1 MLILSPDVNS
11 KFSPCL
17 LHTVLK
23 FCSQLCAIVLY
34 IVMVCAAFPVAML
47 FRLGRKGSLSEEET
61 KFKCIRFIFSLFLPC
76 SPGISPECSWS
87 QTDFCLQLL
96 CPACHPPF
104 KVGKLARQSILF
116 WLSGSIL
123 RVLLPI
129 LNLEKVWEAQQ
140 LHENAYGGRS
150 LENITSKQRSR
161 TQFAK
166 SFCRNDL
173 KAEETR
179 LMPL

>member
-1 MLILSPDVNS
+1 MKS

-23 FCSQLCAIVLY
+23 FCSQLCAIILY
-34 IVMVCAAFPVAML
+34 IVMVYAAFPVAVL
-47 FRLGRKGSLSEEET
+47 FRLGREGSLNEEET
-61 KFKCIRFIFSLFLPC
+61 KFKHIRFLFFLYSFIPALFTWHFT
-76 SPGISPECSWS
+76 ECSWN

-96 CPACHPPF
+96 CPTCHPPF
-104 KVGKLARQSILF
+104 KGGKLARQSILF
-116 WLSGSIL
+116 WLSGSIFSC
-123 RVLLPI
+123 VLLPL

-140 LHENAYGGRS
+140 LHENGYGGRS
-150 LENITSKQRSR
+150 LENTTSKQRSR
-161 TQFAK
+161 TQSAR
-166 SFCRNDL
+166 SFYRNDL